1 MPRKPLPSLTYL
13 GRPTA
18 APTTPD
24 EAVLDRVPNAN
35 NDAPYVVRFSAPE
48 FTVPGAVTGQPDFAH
63 LVIDYVPKAWLI
75 ESKSLK
81 FFLASFRS
89 HSSHDE
95 CTIEIGKRI
104 TAVLDPAYLRIG
116 GYWYPRGGM
125 PIEVSW
131 AIGTLPDGVW
141 LPDQDIAP
149 YCGRGWGRDI
159 KCLANTMAPRMPA
172 TSLRPHRGRP

>member
-1 MPRKPLPSLTYL
+1 
-13 GRPTA
+13 
-18 APTTPD
+18 
-24 EAVLDRVPNAN
+24 
-35 NDAPYVVRFSAPE
+35 
-48 FTVPGAVTGQPDFAH
+48 

-81 FFLASFRS
+81 FFLAYFRS
-89 HSSHDE
+89 HSSLQE
-95 CTIEIGKRI
+95 GCTIEIGKRI

-131 AIGTLPDGVW
+131 ATGTLPDGVW
-141 LPDQDIAP
+141 LPDQYIAP

-159 KCLANTMAPRMPA
+159 KRLANTMAPRTPA
-172 TSLRPHRGRP
+172 TSLRPHRRSAMRHRMAAYILIGRSLGICDSRSRQLSASRSAQFNQQCGNLLVMASRS

>member
-75 ESKSLK
+75 ESKEPIAKLSENL
-81 FFLASFRS
+81 RVG
-89 HSSHDE
+89 HVE
-95 CTIEIGKRI
+95 P
-104 TAVLDPAYLRIG
+104 AV
-116 GYWYPRGGM
+116 
-125 PIEVSW
+125 W
-131 AIGTLPDGVW
+131 AH
-141 LPDQDIAP
+141 
-149 YCGRGWGRDI
+149 CGRHEVDFE
-159 KCLANTMAPRMPA
+159 
-172 TSLRPHRGRP
+172 LRPPFSGEF